1 MYIVLIMRLAPC
13 LLYNLGDIATR
24 ADQPAASKQ
33 KQVTDAKK
41 LTKGCEDK
49 LTVMS
54 SLFVDAHTQGADP
67 HPLTVRE
74 GRQVEII

>member
-1 MYIVLIMRLAPC
+1 MRLAPC

-24 ADQPAASKQ
+24 AAQPKASKQ
-33 KQVTDAKK
+33 KQVTSVKK
-41 LTKGCEDK
+41 LTEEGEDK

-67 HPLTVRE
+67 HPLPLRE